1 MIRPAL
7 AALAALALA
16 PTATAAAHDGH
27 PPDAEIFA
35 TNNTAVITDPA
46 DPRLDDPLKAF
57 AREVERIVER
67 GGGTPRDSQLLDG
80 VFFSSDLG
88 TTTFERSRAFDVDH
102 VAEDEL
108 HGIADGIRARFQQQ
122 SVLTFDHLPRGDDEV
137 DAIELE
143 VPGVTAQALRD
154 GLLAD
159 ATARERLFGGSV
171 TLDERLLLVADL
183 ADAEL
188 ARTFAGQIGG
198 DLRRAQ
204 TRYGE
209 RDFIE
214 GPAPVKVEQ
223 RTLFVT
229 GSADDDAVGLRARAR
244 RVDVDLGDD
253 GSVDFDIDRGRF
265 DRVRVDLGEGLD
277 TLAYSGAGERL
288 RAAASGGRARLAG
301 DAEPLE
307 LDGVDIVRAG
317 GLDSAARVSVD
328 DLSSTDVFQVD
339 VDLGAGDG
347 ARDRATVRGSDG
359 DEQISIGAFGGVS
372 VLGPTFVQLQG
383 AEPTDELTVEGRGG
397 DDILSAS
404 TAGMAL
410 TLDGGD
416 GSDVV
421 RGGPGDDL
429 LLGGAE
435 FDDVT
440 GGRGDD
446 VARLGGDFDRFS
458 WAPGDGSDSVDG
470 GASRDSLFFRG
481 TDAPEAFGVQADGR
495 RVRFTRDAD
504 GVALELSDLEE
515 IDTLAGGGADTVAID
530 DLTGTPVEL
539 VDVSLANAFSAPG
552 GDGQP
557 DRVAVTGTARDD
569 RLTLTGRVVVA
580 GTATLT
586 GLGARVNIS
595 HAEGAAD
602 TLAIDTRGG
611 NDTVDTSA
619 FDPATIG
626 LEVD

>member
-88 TTTFERSRAFDVDH
+88 TTTFERSRSFDVDH

-108 HGIADGIRARFQQQ
+108 HAIADSIRGRFQQQ

-188 ARTFAGQIGG
+188 ARTFAEQIGG

-209 RDFIE
+209 RDFVE

-229 GSADDDAVGLRARAR
+229 GAADDDAVGLRARAVVWTSISATTAR
-244 RVDVDLGDD
+244 
-253 GSVDFDIDRGRF
+253 S
-265 DRVRVDLGEGLD
+265 
-277 TLAYSGAGERL
+277 TSTST
-288 RAAASGGRARLAG
+288 AAASTAFAWTWARARHARLTAAPASG
-301 DAEPLE
+301 SARRPPATGHGWRATGEPLE
-307 LDGVDIVRAG
+307 LDGVDIVRAA
-317 GLDSAARVSVD
+317 DSASAARVTVE
-328 DLSSTDVFQVD
+328 DLSSTDVVPGRRRPGRRRRRARPGD
-339 VDLGAGDG
+339 RRGSERGRPDLGRRRSAACPCS
-347 ARDRATVRGSDG
+347 ARRSC
-359 DEQISIGAFGGVS
+359 S
-372 VLGPTFVQLQG
+372 
-383 AEPTDELTVEGRGG
+383 
-397 DDILSAS
+397 S
-404 TAGMAL
+404 TA
-410 TLDGGD
+410 
-416 GSDVV
+416 
-421 RGGPGDDL
+421 P
-429 LLGGAE
+429 
-435 FDDVT
+435 
-440 GGRGDD
+440 
-446 VARLGGDFDRFS
+446 
-458 WAPGDGSDSVDG
+458 
-470 GASRDSLFFRG
+470 SRRMS
-481 TDAPEAFGVQADGR
+481 
-495 RVRFTRDAD
+495 
-504 GVALELSDLEE
+504 
-515 IDTLAGGGADTVAID
+515 
-530 DLTGTPVEL
+530 
-539 VDVSLANAFSAPG
+539 
-552 GDGQP
+552 
-557 DRVAVTGTARDD
+557 
-569 RLTLTGRVVVA
+569 
-580 GTATLT
+580 
-586 GLGARVNIS
+586 
-595 HAEGAAD
+595 
-602 TLAIDTRGG
+602 
-611 NDTVDTSA
+611 
-619 FDPATIG
+619 
-626 LEVD
+626 

>member
-88 TTTFERSRAFDVDH
+88 TTTFERSRSFDVDH

-108 HGIADGIRARFQQQ
+108 HGIADSIRARFQQQ

-188 ARTFAGQIGG
+188 ARTFAEQIGG

-288 RAAASGGRARLAG
+288 RAAAAGDRARLAG

-317 GLDSAARVSVD
+317 GSRQRGPRDRRGPLLDRRLPGRRRPGRRRRRARPGDRARLRTRTSRSRSARSAACPCSARRSC
-328 DLSSTDVFQVD
+328 SS
-339 VDLGAGDG
+339 
-347 ARDRATVRGSDG
+347 RA
-359 DEQISIGAFGGVS
+359 
-372 VLGPTFVQLQG
+372 P
-383 AEPTDELTVEGRGG
+383 
-397 DDILSAS
+397 
-404 TAGMAL
+404 
-410 TLDGGD
+410 
-416 GSDVV
+416 
-421 RGGPGDDL
+421 
-429 LLGGAE
+429 
-435 FDDVT
+435 
-440 GGRGDD
+440 
-446 VARLGGDFDRFS
+446 
-458 WAPGDGSDSVDG
+458 
-470 GASRDSLFFRG
+470 SRRMS
-481 TDAPEAFGVQADGR
+481 
-495 RVRFTRDAD
+495 
-504 GVALELSDLEE
+504 
-515 IDTLAGGGADTVAID
+515 
-530 DLTGTPVEL
+530 
-539 VDVSLANAFSAPG
+539 
-552 GDGQP
+552 
-557 DRVAVTGTARDD
+557 
-569 RLTLTGRVVVA
+569 
-580 GTATLT
+580 
-586 GLGARVNIS
+586 
-595 HAEGAAD
+595 
-602 TLAIDTRGG
+602 
-611 NDTVDTSA
+611 
-619 FDPATIG
+619 
-626 LEVD
+626 